1 ANAIQK
7 SVFDALR
14 KQEQNKINTTIYG

>member
-1 ANAIQK
+1 IQK